1 MASLDF
7 EIRNEGC
14 SVGEGSSFSVKA
26 YQGVL
31 FPFYSMQN
39 SSANFV
45 LPTFAMFRYNAKFG
59 FVNEDDVRL

>member
-7 EIRNEGC
+7 DIRNEGC
-14 SVGEGSSFSVKA
+14 SGGGGSFSVKA

-45 LPTFAMFRYNAKFG
+45 SPTFAMFRYNAKFG